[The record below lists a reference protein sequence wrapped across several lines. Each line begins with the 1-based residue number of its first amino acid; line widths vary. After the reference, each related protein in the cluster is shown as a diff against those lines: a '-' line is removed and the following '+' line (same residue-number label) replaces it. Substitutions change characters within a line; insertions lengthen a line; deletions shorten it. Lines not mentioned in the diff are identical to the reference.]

1 MYEDACRLID
11 KSPDIVA
18 ISEASCLSGIVSYY
32 QLARLE
38 EAKKLCESYFYLVS
52 DNPSYYSIYGAILRR
67 LGDPFKSKQIFEEG
81 LKSLKWSLLS
91 PIIIRIYW
99 LI

>member
-1 MYEDACRLID
+1 MSNNIHVLAEKGMYEDACRLID

-52 DNPSYYSIYGAILRR
+52 DNQVTTVFTGPFSEARR
-67 LGDPFKSKQIFEEG
+67 
-81 LKSLKWSLLS
+81 SLQVTNL
-91 PIIIRIYW
+91 
-99 LI
+99 